1 MINPAFSR
9 QLVEQT
15 SRIFTPLLLIYV
27 GDQNTQLLNHD
38 GNPPFTIILT
48 VNDQSALA
56 LDPNW
61 SYAKLAY
68 SCILTAANSPST
80 TVSYW
85 VSFDNGTTKKQV
97 NLMKYT
103 PKHGFY
109 ELIFTSD

>member
-1 MINPAFSR
+1 MINFAFSR
-9 QLVEQT
+9 QLVEQA
-15 SRIFTPLLLIYV
+15 SKIFTPLLLIYV

-38 GNPPFTIILT
+38 DNPPFTRVLT
-48 VNDQSALA
+48 VDDKSALA

-61 SYAKLAY
+61 SYSKLAY
-68 SCILTAANSPST
+68 SCILTAEDPPST
-80 TVSYW
+80 TDPYW
-85 VSFDNGTTKKQV
+85 ISFDNGTTKKQV